1 MNSAK
6 LLVPSC
12 TSAPVYFSLA
22 VFLITFLPEELQR
35 LSVIAKLLKI
45 KTITLVMVLFHIFW
59 SLIILRRASL
69 LAQLV
74 TNLPATQETWV
85 QSLGWEDP
93 LEEGMAAHSSI
104 LAWRILMDREAWR
117 ATVHG
122 VTESNMTEQLST
134 AQHMILRNPQSTDS
148 LPFSYRWFRE
158 QSKDLESEW
167 PGFISQASTY

>member
-1 MNSAK
+1 MHK
-6 LLVPSC
+6 C
-12 TSAPVYFSLA
+12 TCLFQFGSFPDYFSTRGIA
-22 VFLITFLPEELQR
+22 KIVT
-35 LSVIAKLLKI
+35 AKLLKI
-45 KTITLVMVLFHIFW
+45 KSITLVMVLFHIFW

-74 TNLPATQETWV
+74 RNPHATQETWV

-122 VTESNMTEQLST
+122 VTESNMTERLST
-134 AQHMILRNPQSTDS
+134 AQHMILRSPQSTDS
-148 LPFSYRWFRE
+148 FPFSYRWFRE
-158 QSKDLESEW
+158 ESKGLELEW
-167 PGFISQASTY
+167 PGFISQASTS